1 MEQKECEQFH
11 YLCIQK
17 GCMSKHRIK
26 IQTLSVYTSTTL
38 VLVLLGVMCALLFSA
53 RSLSDY
59 IKRNMT
65 MSVVVSSKLSET
77 DVLDFR
83 KQLDKRSYVVDS
95 KYVSSAQILEEQKKE
110 LGTDPVEFLGYN
122 PYEPSIDLTLKSEYA
137 CPDSMAVLEK
147 SLLKDKRVTQVVYH
161 REIIEVVN
169 DNIHKVAI
177 VLLGFMV
184 VLTLISWSL
193 IGNAVRLSIYS
204 KRFILHT
211 MKLVGATWG
220 FIRRPFVVHNMY
232 IGLLSGIAA
241 DVLLG
246 GIFYLALLEEPALI
260 TILPPVSLAIIAIAV
275 ICFGIFMT
283 VSCAYS
289 SVNRFLRMRGDDL
302 YFL

>member
-1 MEQKECEQFH
+1 
-11 YLCIQK
+11 
-17 GCMSKHRIK
+17 MSKHRIK

>member
-1 MEQKECEQFH
+1 
-11 YLCIQK
+11 
-17 GCMSKHRIK
+17 MSKHRIK

-65 MSVVVSSKLSET
+65 MSVVVSSKLSEA

-137 CPDSMAVLEK
+137 CPDSMSMLEK

>member
-1 MEQKECEQFH
+1 M
-11 YLCIQK
+11 
-17 GCMSKHRIK
+17 
-26 IQTLSVYTSTTL
+26 SVYTSTTL
-38 VLVLLGVMCALLFSA
+38 VLVLLGVMCALLLSA
-53 RSLSDY
+53 RSLSDH

-77 DVLDFR
+77 EVLNFR
-83 KQLDKRSYVVDS
+83 NQLNKRSYVADS
-95 KYVSSAQILEEQKKE
+95 KYISSAQILEEQKRE

-122 PYEPSIDLTLKSEYA
+122 PYEPSIDLTLKNEYA
-137 CPDSMAVLEK
+137 CLDSMTLLEK
-147 SLLKDKRVTQVVYH
+147 ELLKDKRVTQVVYH
-161 REIIEVVN
+161 REVIEAVN
-169 DNIHKVAI
+169 DNIHKIAI
-177 VLLGFMV
+177 VLLAFMV

-220 FIRRPFVVHNMY
+220 FIRRPFIVRNMY
-232 IGLLSGIAA
+232 IGLFSGVAA

-246 GIFYLALLEEPALI
+246 IVFYFAMREEPALI
-260 TILPPVSLAIIAIAV
+260 TILPPVSLAIIAAAV

>member
-1 MEQKECEQFH
+1 M
-11 YLCIQK
+11 
-17 GCMSKHRIK
+17 K

-38 VLVLLGVMCALLFSA
+38 VLVLLGVMCALLLSA
-53 RSLSDY
+53 RSLSDH

-65 MSVVVSSKLSET
+65 MSVVVSSKLGE
-77 DVLDFR
+77 DEVLNFR
-83 KQLDKRSYVVDS
+83 KQLDKRPYVVGS
-95 KYVSSAQILEEQKKE
+95 KYVSSAQILEEQKQE

-137 CPDSMAVLEK
+137 CPDSMAMLEK
-147 SLLKDKRVTQVVYH
+147 LLLKDKRVTQVVYH

-211 MKLVGATWG
+211 MKLVGATWD
-220 FIRRPFVVHNMY
+220 FIRRPFIVHNMY
-232 IGLLSGIAA
+232 IGLFSGVAA
-241 DVLLG
+241 DALLG
-246 GIFYLALLEEPALI
+246 GIFYLALCEEPALI
-260 TILPPVSLAIIAIAV
+260 TILPPVSLTIIAVAV

>member
-1 MEQKECEQFH
+1 
-11 YLCIQK
+11 
-17 GCMSKHRIK
+17 MSKHRIK

-65 MSVVVSSKLSET
+65 MSVVVSSKLSEA

-83 KQLDKRSYVVDS
+83 KQLDKRSYVAES
-95 KYVSSAQILEEQKKE
+95 KYVSSAQILEEQKRE

-137 CPDSMAVLEK
+137 CPDSMAMLEK
-147 SLLKDKRVTQVVYH
+147 RLLKDKRVTQVVYH

-169 DNIHKVAI
+169 DNIHKVAM

-220 FIRRPFVVHNMY
+220 FIRRPFIVNNMY

-241 DVLLG
+241 DALLG
-246 GIFYLALLEEPALI
+246 GIFYLALREEPALI
-260 TILPPVSLAIIAIAV
+260 TILPPVSLAVIAAVV

>member
-1 MEQKECEQFH
+1 
-11 YLCIQK
+11 
-17 GCMSKHRIK
+17 MSKSRIK

-38 VLVLLGVMCALLFSA
+38 VLVLLGVMCALLLSA

-59 IKRNMT
+59 IKSNMT
-65 MSVVVSSKLSET
+65 MSVVVSSKLSEAE
-77 DVLDFR
+77 VLNFR
-83 KQLDKRSYVVDS
+83 KQLDKRLYVSAS
-95 KYVSSAQILEEQKKE
+95 KYVSSAQILEEQIKE
-110 LGTDPVEFLGYN
+110 LGADPVEFLGYN
-122 PYEPSIDLTLKSEYA
+122 PYEPSIDLTLKNEYA
-137 CPDSMAVLEK
+137 CPDSMAMLEK

-246 GIFYLALLEEPALI
+246 GIFYLALCEEPALI
-260 TILPPVSLAIIAIAV
+260 TILPPVSLAVIAV
-275 ICFGIFMT
+275 AVIIFGIFMT

>member
-1 MEQKECEQFH
+1 M
-11 YLCIQK
+11 
-17 GCMSKHRIK
+17 K

-38 VLVLLGVMCALLFSA
+38 VLVLLGVMCALLLSA
-53 RSLSDY
+53 RSLSDH

-65 MSVVVSSKLSET
+65 MSVVVSSKLGE
-77 DVLDFR
+77 DEVLNFR
-83 KQLDKRSYVVDS
+83 KQLDKRPYVVGS
-95 KYVSSAQILEEQKKE
+95 KYVSSAQILEEQKQE

-137 CPDSMAVLEK
+137 CPDSMAMLEK
-147 SLLKDKRVTQVVYH
+147 LLLKDKRVTQVVYH

-211 MKLVGATWG
+211 MKLVGA
-220 FIRRPFVVHNMY
+220 F
-232 IGLLSGIAA
+232 
-241 DVLLG
+241 
-246 GIFYLALLEEPALI
+246 
-260 TILPPVSLAIIAIAV
+260 
-275 ICFGIFMT
+275 C
-283 VSCAYS
+283 S
-289 SVNRFLRMRGDDL
+289 SW
-302 YFL
+302 